1 MVELFEQLLSFSVV
15 SGALWIVSYS
25 CMFAPARMPPNSAP
39 AVEVVLSKMH
49 GGFLGQGGG
58 RRTQGVRCEADRPD
72 QQRRPE
78 RDDDACRCPEQNGGG
93 EFTAPA
99 RRVSAPACA
108 LTALRDSPAVTG
120 MPPTSPE
127 SGSSP
132 GRAAIRMAAP
142 AVKPCK
148 RRGGQMTN
156 EPGHAG
162 RGGEDVDR
170 PDEGCE
176 DRCRCDSL
184 IRLYVE
190 RMQRGGG
197 QERIARDLARTFVVE
212 LIFLANAGQQNERRA
227 RNDDLVTME
236 LIEQI
241 KTGGTRHVVVTDD
254 ELDLFVGVREH
265 LEGVFS
271 TLCTDHVVTATSQNM
286 FGNEPAHCVVV
297 DDQDYHDDT
306 SSSARCQTGTV
317 NKDRAAQIN
326 DQTNDAVTNRIFDLL
341 AQVNCT
347 HGIKASINFDG
358 ADSNFVGRDWQ
369 AHGGPIGRWEW
380 SLRKMAANGRLVA
393 DNGPVAVVIGD
404 AGVGEL
410 NDEVGSVAVHGDVEA
425 GVGVGGF
432 VVGVVDNVDREL
444 MDGELELADSLGQ
457 MPAADRVELLGQPRP
472 DLAHGF
478 VVRFQGGCSGDR
490 DLIEF
495 QDRGGS
501 IDDRCNQH
509 IDIQR
514 GRCFVGDQCQQPKQT
529 IVGIDEGR
537 CQRVDGGRW
546 SINAGSVNLGG
557 SNHGSVLADG
567 ECRVEAGQFED
578 DADGVGGANNEQ
590 FAAAFSAMLHCSNE
604 FGEPRR
610 VDEDHVAHDDRKALG
625 RSAEQAV
632 DRCAEAFSFKGI
644 EASGEGD
651 FWVVGVG
658 SVGRKLHEGLQE
670 LLLAGRADWSVR
682 RVRSGGQD
690 ATAFEL
696 VVAETEDL
704 EVERELVDDLMGEEA
719 VGGLGREHLE
729 AALRVGERN
738 TEAEP
743 DDQVQALAE
752 DLASKR
758 LVRDLGAFG
767 GPGANGDVAAAFDLR
782 QKIAELRERASG
794 VTGEDGGEQDE
805 HGNDLRLDQVID
817 GAIGKQEQRGL
828 HTAANEHD
836 QGLAQMAESQVVRD
850 DQEEDST
857 TNECDGGVDT
867 GLGWLQ
873 SLLGDQNVAVVDD
886 DLAEQQHAD
895 RSGIGQDF
903 LAELGADLFFTGPT
917 ECELDGQPGGNERN
931 GECRGCADDPEAEGD
946 ETDAECDSNEHF
958 LDERAGEGPELHQK
972 QAERNTAEGR
982 PPFQASGHRAGF
994 FRGSGDDIDAGET
1007 SGDELQTDGDRMSPG
1022 A

>member
-1 MVELFEQLLSFSVV
+1 MALLISLATAPNSLV
-15 SGALWIVSYS
+15 SAVLNFGRSADERESQHR
-25 CMFAPARMPPNSAP
+25 PARASCG
-39 AVEVVLSKMH
+39 SRSTS
-49 GGFLGQGGG
+49 
-58 RRTQGVRCEADRPD
+58 RRF
-72 QQRRPE
+72 
-78 RDDDACRCPEQNGGG
+78 DDAV
-93 EFTAPA
+93 AP
-99 RRVSAPACA
+99 
-108 LTALRDSPAVTG
+108 
-120 MPPTSPE
+120 
-127 SGSSP
+127 
-132 GRAAIRMAAP
+132 
-142 AVKPCK
+142 
-148 RRGGQMTN
+148 
-156 EPGHAG
+156 
-162 RGGEDVDR
+162 
-170 PDEGCE
+170 
-176 DRCRCDSL
+176 
-184 IRLYVE
+184 
-190 RMQRGGG
+190 
-197 QERIARDLARTFVVE
+197 VV
-212 LIFLANAGQQNERRA
+212 
-227 RNDDLVTME
+227 
-236 LIEQI
+236 
-241 KTGGTRHVVVTDD
+241 
-254 ELDLFVGVREH
+254 
-265 LEGVFS
+265 
-271 TLCTDHVVTATSQNM
+271 
-286 FGNEPAHCVVV
+286 
-297 DDQDYHDDT
+297 
-306 SSSARCQTGTV
+306 
-317 NKDRAAQIN
+317 
-326 DQTNDAVTNRIFDLL
+326 
-341 AQVNCT
+341 
-347 HGIKASINFDG
+347 
-358 ADSNFVGRDWQ
+358 
-369 AHGGPIGRWEW
+369 
-380 SLRKMAANGRLVA
+380 
-393 DNGPVAVVIGD
+393 
-404 AGVGEL
+404 
-410 NDEVGSVAVHGDVEA
+410 
-425 GVGVGGF
+425 
-432 VVGVVDNVDREL
+432 
-444 MDGELELADSLGQ
+444 
-457 MPAADRVELLGQPRP
+457 
-472 DLAHGF
+472 
-478 VVRFQGGCSGDR
+478 GGCSGDR

-782 QKIAELRERASG
+782 QKIAELFDRGALVLEQFDGVVGRTVVGDDEFPGLPQRTHVHRDRANGRQDPFGLVVRRDHDG
-794 VTGEDGGEQDE
+794 VRGA
-805 HGNDLRLDQVID
+805 LRQGSLGPTSVCGKVARDHDD
-817 GAIGKQEQRGL
+817 GAPWVIG
-828 HTAANEHD
+828 AAP
-836 QGLAQMAESQVVRD
+836 GVD
-850 DQEEDST
+850 DAGEEDST

-958 LDERAGEGPELHQK
+958 LDERAGEGPELQLALEHTTTDGLHQIGGHA
-972 QAERNTAEGR
+972 QAEDHER
-982 PPFQASGHRAGF
+982 PW
-994 FRGSGDDIDAGET
+994 
-1007 SGDELQTDGDRMSPG
+1007 
-1022 A
+1022 

>member
-1 MVELFEQLLSFSVV
+1 MALLISLATAPNSLV
-15 SGALWIVSYS
+15 SAVLNFGRSADERESQHR
-25 CMFAPARMPPNSAP
+25 PARASCG
-39 AVEVVLSKMH
+39 SRSTS
-49 GGFLGQGGG
+49 
-58 RRTQGVRCEADRPD
+58 RRF
-72 QQRRPE
+72 
-78 RDDDACRCPEQNGGG
+78 DDAV
-93 EFTAPA
+93 AP
-99 RRVSAPACA
+99 
-108 LTALRDSPAVTG
+108 
-120 MPPTSPE
+120 
-127 SGSSP
+127 
-132 GRAAIRMAAP
+132 
-142 AVKPCK
+142 
-148 RRGGQMTN
+148 
-156 EPGHAG
+156 
-162 RGGEDVDR
+162 
-170 PDEGCE
+170 
-176 DRCRCDSL
+176 
-184 IRLYVE
+184 
-190 RMQRGGG
+190 
-197 QERIARDLARTFVVE
+197 VV
-212 LIFLANAGQQNERRA
+212 
-227 RNDDLVTME
+227 
-236 LIEQI
+236 
-241 KTGGTRHVVVTDD
+241 
-254 ELDLFVGVREH
+254 
-265 LEGVFS
+265 
-271 TLCTDHVVTATSQNM
+271 
-286 FGNEPAHCVVV
+286 
-297 DDQDYHDDT
+297 
-306 SSSARCQTGTV
+306 
-317 NKDRAAQIN
+317 
-326 DQTNDAVTNRIFDLL
+326 
-341 AQVNCT
+341 
-347 HGIKASINFDG
+347 
-358 ADSNFVGRDWQ
+358 
-369 AHGGPIGRWEW
+369 
-380 SLRKMAANGRLVA
+380 
-393 DNGPVAVVIGD
+393 
-404 AGVGEL
+404 
-410 NDEVGSVAVHGDVEA
+410 
-425 GVGVGGF
+425 
-432 VVGVVDNVDREL
+432 
-444 MDGELELADSLGQ
+444 
-457 MPAADRVELLGQPRP
+457 
-472 DLAHGF
+472 
-478 VVRFQGGCSGDR
+478 GGCSGDR

-958 LDERAGEGPELHQK
+958 LDERAGEGPELQLALEHTTTDGLHQIGGHA
-972 QAERNTAEGR
+972 QAEDHER
-982 PPFQASGHRAGF
+982 PW
-994 FRGSGDDIDAGET
+994 
-1007 SGDELQTDGDRMSPG
+1007 
-1022 A
+1022 